1 MGWNDLINEIEQLIK
16 QYPDSA
22 NELKSY
28 SKQWLELQQR
38 LNQEQSLVFIAEKGV
53 GKTTL
58 INFILGLNY
67 STEKLIR
74 KKKRKVEDE
83 VLETGSGATTTS
95 EVEILQSKDGVNHII
110 INPYSLNEMESII
123 KNFCKNIF
131 EEVHHINLSAEELP
145 PELKRAC
152 INMTGLKEEIREVNI
167 GSEIQKLRVNLAKEL
182 ATSFSYNDYK
192 LFEQQVLKKANLS
205 QRTRINYTKNTPS
218 ASIDEEK
225 VWIKKMF
232 RDLNLV
238 KLQDAP
244 LAKRITIELSQEV
257 FDFSL
262 LNGISKIIDTRGL
275 EAGSV
280 TDRMDIKD
288 YFTSETNDFLFLI
301 DEFKKT
307 SPALIQLLNQY
318 VYDKDF
324 EIVKRLGYIV
334 NFKEGEPERV
344 IGCDGECEDESAG
357 ILYKRDNLLQ
367 LFKDNQVYIEDKQI
381 IYTNPKR
388 SLDVDGL
395 ISVDRDEEEEYG
407 SYEKALL
414 DKKYK
419 RKKEQEDLLK
429 AIFKMVEDYRSLNEK
444 KLLELENKFQQL
456 KETINERYKLN
467 LESVIKFVK
476 SYKFKFLFDKE
487 VEELYQKY
495 LSEKYASTIHAIN
508 NRYGIYNEINIY
520 CEGANY
526 LTRKIQMELKQFKDS
541 ILVELHK
548 YRDSNDLMQ
557 NQLNNLEFLERD
569 LNEYL
574 DSFVKKLSDK
584 YNRILKEDIFNR
596 NDEEFWSSV
605 KGRWGGGAGY
615 KEKVKKDYRLNIL
628 NKQLKQI
635 INQELVSLFDSY
647 RQGCLKIIDTID

>member
-28 SKQWLELQQR
+28 SKQWLELQRR

-95 EVEILQSKDGVNHII
+95 EVEISQSKDGVNHII

-131 EEVHHINLSAEELP
+131 EEVHHINLSTEELP

-167 GSEIQKLRVNLAKEL
+167 DSETQKLRVDLAKEL
-182 ATSFSYNDYK
+182 ATSFSCNDYK
-192 LFEQQVLKKANLS
+192 LFEKQVLKKANLS
-205 QRTRINYTKNTPS
+205 QRTNINYTKNTSS

-225 VWIKKMF
+225 MWIKRMF

-244 LAKRITIELSQEV
+244 LPKRITIELSQEV

-301 DEFKKT
+301 DEFKRT

-344 IGCDGECEDESAG
+344 IGCDGECEDESVG
-357 ILYKRDNLLQ
+357 ISYKKDNLLQ

-407 SYEKALL
+407 SYEEALL

-429 AIFKMVEDYRSLNEK
+429 AIFKIVEDYRSLNEK

-456 KETINERYKLN
+456 KETINETYKLN

-508 NRYGIYNEINIY
+508 NRYGIYKEINIY

-569 LNEYL
+569 LNDYL

-615 KEKVKKDYRLNIL
+615 KEKVKKDYRVNIL

-647 RQGCLKIIDTID
+647 RQGCLKIIATID